1 MSVQN
6 NNNFEILYMDINLKK
21 LQFFTSVFVY
31 AKKRNKEIIYST

>member
-6 NNNFEILYMDINLKK
+6 NNNFEILNTAINKK

-31 AKKRNKEIIYST
+31 AKKKIE